1 MTQCPQCG
9 RPVDSAT
16 DFCGS
21 CGYYVGWDKTMA
33 GVNPVRPPPPVDPT
47 VTPSLPPQEPRQP
60 RQPDRPE
67 PPPPPVTGPTV
78 VCQACG
84 DVNPD
89 KRTYC
94 QRCGERLPEPGSL
107 GPPAAPLPPPSPYQ
121 PGPYPQQRPLNRKVL
136 LTLLVAVLLII
147 VGVVFAATRGGDKP
161 PAAGGSGSPTGGTTT
176 EPSGTQT
183 TEPANPTKIDPGTID
198 AEASS
203 ELPPTQGL
211 TYGIGNT
218 LDDNPSTAWNSN
230 GEEVGTGAGQVLTY
244 RFPDK
249 VHLVRI
255 DLVNGYAKSDK
266 SFSQNG
272 RIKAVAITTDAGTF
286 EVTLADSKDPQNVQQ
301 DFGVTDSVSLRV
313 ISVYKGTAYPDLGL
327 TEIAF
332 QATPAG

>member
-1 MTQCPQCG
+1 VET
-9 RPVDSAT
+9 AT
-16 DFCGS
+16 DFCGN

-33 GVNPVRPPPPVDPT
+33 GVNPLQQQQPPPPVDPA

-67 PPPPPVTGPTV
+67 PPPPPIAGPTV
-78 VCQACG
+78 ICRVCG

-94 QRCGERLPEPGSL
+94 QRCGERLPEPGAFNQ
-107 GPPAAPLPPPSPYQ
+107 PAALPLPQPYQ
-121 PGPYPQQRPLNRKVL
+121 PAPYPPQRPLNRTVL
-136 LTLLVAVLLII
+136 LALLAAVVLII
-147 VGVVFAATRGGDKP
+147 VGVLFAATRGGDSAKT
-161 PAAGGSGSPTGGTTT
+161 STSSSPTNGATT

-183 TEPANPTKIDPGTID
+183 TAPPATKIDPGTID

-203 ELPPTQGL
+203 ELPPAGGL

-218 LDDNPSTAWNSN
+218 LDGNPSTAWNSN
-230 GEEVGTGAGQVLTY
+230 GNEVGTGAGQVLKY

-255 DLVNGYAKSDK
+255 DLVNGYAKSEK
-266 SFSQNG
+266 VFSQNG

-286 EVTLADSKDPQNVQQ
+286 EVTLADSKTPQNVQQ

-313 ISVYKGTAYPDLGL
+313 ISVYKGTKFPDLGL